1 MLLILAVPA
10 LIALLSVVGGSE
22 RSTTVAA
29 VTLMV
34 VTVLALMS
42 VGIFFVP
49 TVILA
54 WVAVAASKRSDSA
67 QQPHRSPA
75 Q

>member
-10 LIALLSVVGGSE
+10 LIALLSVVGASE

-29 VTLMV
+29 ITLTV

-49 TVILA
+49 TVVLA
-54 WVAVAASKRSDSA
+54 WVAVAASKRPSSA
-67 QQPHRSPA
+67 QQPRRSPT

>member
-1 MLLILAVPA
+1 MLVVLAVPA
-10 LIALLSVVGGSE
+10 LIALLSVVGASE

-29 VTLMV
+29 ITLTA

-49 TVILA
+49 TVVLA
-54 WVAVAASKRSDSA
+54 WVAVAASKRSNSA
-67 QQPHRSPA
+67 QQSYRSPA